1 MGTKNTI
8 AGNNQPKSIKNLAPA
23 ALQKVLVEK
32 FHFFLKKSLWDD
44 LHGKMRFTCLLF
56 ETLTWW
62 VHGCSEKILITKY
75 VNVMHSNTSWG
86 DKQKENVMEAD
97 NS

>member
-32 FHFFLKKSLWDD
+32 FHLFLKKSLWDD
-44 LHGKMRFTCLLF
+44 LHGKMRFTCLCYLKH
-56 ETLTWW
+56 L
-62 VHGCSEKILITKY
+62 HGGCMVVQKILITKY

-86 DKQKENVMEAD
+86 DKLQENVMEAD